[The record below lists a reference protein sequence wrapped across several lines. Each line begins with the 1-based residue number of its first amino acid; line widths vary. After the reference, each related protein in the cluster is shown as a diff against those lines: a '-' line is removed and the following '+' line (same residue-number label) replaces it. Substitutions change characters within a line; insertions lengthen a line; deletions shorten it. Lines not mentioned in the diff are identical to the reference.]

1 MNIKEITIENFRS
14 YYGSGP
20 ENTIKFNDGLMLFIG
35 DNGDGKTTFFEALE
49 WLFDTSK
56 QNMDTRLISQKR
68 ISELPEFESDIVRVA
83 MTFEHDGEKIV
94 EKSFSFK
101 KKPNNE
107 IRTEDFQFK
116 GWYNNGTERVQ
127 IHGGKL
133 LDRCFEAAIRKY
145 CLFKGEEDLNV
156 FNNPDALNY
165 LIETF
170 SNIKQFDPYFTG
182 DEDNQ
187 GFTDFAEDQS
197 RKAYEKAMKSDKQNT
212 QQEKELSSK
221 LDSLRTRLSNIR
233 QRLRTNRENAS
244 NFSSKLNEIEN
255 SKEASDLLKDI
266 NERLKSLNEKKTK
279 IEGLI
284 NEDYTIKLLDEMWI
298 LCGFSSIFKEYQKK
312 ISDFSKEK
320 RRLEDEDKKQKGKQE
335 AYQEIGNSIKDG
347 FIPLSIYIPDEDTMK
362 EMIEEEICKVCG
374 REAKQGTDAYNF
386 MVDKLN
392 ELLKSQQPKEQ
403 EEEIPLFP
411 NNFAKELE
419 QKSISL
425 GYSQEEL
432 NNQITKIR
440 EFIEFND
447 ERKAEVKNIQKSI
460 DIEEENKKKLLAQ
473 NNTFT
478 EEQLQNAYENIRN
491 WFDYRN
497 EAEKQIII
505 LEKEEKE
512 IEQGLEAIQKEYD
525 KLAKDSVA
533 STYSRVHT
541 VFSKIQNAFK
551 FAKEKNTRDF
561 LSLLEDKSNNYLE
574 QLNIDGFYGIIRI
587 IKTSDGSARIVL
599 QDKNDTFV
607 ASPNQALKTTMY
619 MSVLFA
625 ISELTTIK
633 RENDYPLIF
642 DAPTSSF
649 APQKESD
656 FFKVISDIQKQCI
669 IFSKSFLTDS
679 GTLDTTKIDSL
690 HSTIYRME
698 KKTPFNKLDLSTIQT
713 VITPIKLK

>member
-1 MNIKEITIENFRS
+1 MNIREITIENFRS
-14 YYGSGP
+14 YYGK
-20 ENTIKFNDGLMLFIG
+20 NTVKFNDGLVLFVG

-56 QNMDTRLISQKR
+56 QNTDYRLISEKK
-68 ISELPEFESDIVRVA
+68 ISELPEFESDILRVS
-83 MTFEHDGEKIV
+83 MIFEHDGEKIV

-101 KKPNNE
+101 KNPNNE
-107 IRTEDFQFK
+107 IRTENFQFK

-145 CLFKGEEDLNV
+145 CLFKGEENLNV

-170 SNIKQFDPYFTG
+170 SNIRQFDPYYTG
-182 DEDNQ
+182 NEDNP

-197 RKAYEKAMKSDKQNT
+197 NKAYSKAMKSDKQNS

-221 LDSLRTRLSNIR
+221 LDSLRIKLSNIR
-233 QRLRTNRENAS
+233 QRLRTNRENANNYS
-244 NFSSKLNEIEN
+244 TKLNEIES
-255 SKEASDLLKDI
+255 SKEASSLLRNI
-266 NERLKSLNEKKTK
+266 NERLKSFNEKKNK
-279 IEGLI
+279 IGGLI
-284 NEDYTIKLLDEMWI
+284 NENYTFKLLDDMWI
-298 LCGFSSIFKEYQKK
+298 LCGFSQIFKEYQEK
-312 ISDFSKEK
+312 INTFSKEK
-320 RRLEDEDKKQKGKQE
+320 RRLEDEDKKRKGKEE
-335 AYQEIGNSIKDG
+335 AYQEISQSLKEGIV
-347 FIPLSIYIPDEDTMK
+347 PLPIYIPNANTMK
-362 EMIEEEICKVCG
+362 EMIEDEFCKVCG
-374 REAKQGTDAYNF
+374 REAKQGTDAYDF
-386 MVDKLN
+386 MVGKLN
-392 ELLKSQQPKEQ
+392 ELLKSQQPKEKK
-403 EEEIPLFP
+403 EKIPFFP

-425 GYSQEEL
+425 EYNQEEL
-432 NNQITKIR
+432 NNLINTIR
-440 EFIEFND
+440 ERIEFN
-447 ERKAEVKNIQKSI
+447 EARKADVKKIQESI

-473 NNTFT
+473 NDTFT

-497 EAEKQIII
+497 EAEKQITI

-512 IEQGLEAIQKEYD
+512 ITSELEEVQKDYD
-525 KLAKDSVA
+525 NLAKTSIA
-533 STYSRVHT
+533 SAYSKVHT

-551 FAKEKNTRDF
+551 YAKERNTRDF
-561 LSLLEDKSNNYLE
+561 LSLLEGKANQYLE
-574 QLNIDGFYGIIRI
+574 RLNIEGFYGIIRI
-587 IKTSDGSARIVL
+587 IKTPDGSARIIL
-599 QDKNDTFV
+599 QDKNDTYV

-625 ISELTTIK
+625 VSELTTIK

-656 FFKVISDIQKQCI
+656 FFNVISDIKKQCV
-669 IFSKSFLTDS
+669 IFSKSFLTDN
-679 GTLDTTKIDSL
+679 GTLDSTKTDSL
-690 HSTIYRME
+690 HCTIYRME
-698 KKTPFNKLDLSTIQT
+698 KKKPFNKLDLSTVQT
-713 VITPIKLK
+713 IITRIK